1 MQADS
6 LLAEPPG
13 KPQSIVTEIIWEDQ
27 PRDRS
32 PALTSEEGH
41 HETFGA
47 EFEGSLGP
55 SVASGVYLGQYT
67 TAFQTQRPLHT
78 SKILLCIKNAGHL
91 IGSKLLLRWPLA
103 EPFRAPPTNDC
114 PQALPGRETGEGYL
128 LLSGL
133 GTGGWRSIPKWPGN
147 PQSFPE

>member
-1 MQADS
+1 M
-6 LLAEPPG
+6 
-13 KPQSIVTEIIWEDQ
+13 KRKEDR
-27 PRDRS
+27 PRDGS
-32 PALTSEEGH
+32 PALTSEDGQ

-78 SKILLCIKNAGHL
+78 SKTLLCIRNARHL
-91 IGSKLLLRWPLA
+91 TGSKLLLKWPLE
-103 EPFRAPPTNDC
+103 EPFRAPPTNDR
-114 PQALPGRETGEGYL
+114 PQTLPGRETWGERYL